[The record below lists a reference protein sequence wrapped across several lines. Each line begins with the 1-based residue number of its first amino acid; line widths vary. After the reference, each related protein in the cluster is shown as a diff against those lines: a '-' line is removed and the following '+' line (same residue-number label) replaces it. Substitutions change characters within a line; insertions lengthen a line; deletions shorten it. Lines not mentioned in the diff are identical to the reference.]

1 MTRRSASR
9 GLLAFIEL
17 GIVMRD
23 FNIPGRSVAVAAH
36 GMVATSAPMATL
48 AGVDVLRAGGNAID
62 AAIAAVAM
70 QCVVEPQST
79 GIGGDCF
86 VLYSK
91 NGALPVALNGSGRAP
106 AKATAQWYVE
116 RQIHQIATQ
125 TAHAVTIPG
134 AVDAWCTLN
143 RDHGTRP
150 LGELLEPA
158 ARAAEEGYRVTPRVA
173 WDWTRNQWKL
183 QDPVTA
189 AVMLPG
195 GKPPAVGDRM
205 RNPALAATLRAI
217 GRDGREAFYEGPVMR
232 DILGRLQ
239 ELGGL
244 HEEADFDAQRS
255 NWVEPIHAAYRG
267 HEVYELPPN
276 GQGLAAL
283 MILRQLEGFALGDD
297 SLSEADRLH
306 LLAEATKAAY
316 RVRDEFIADPAQVN
330 VDVEGFLSDAWADRA
345 RREIRLDRALPGPDW
360 HGGTEH
366 TDTVYLCAVDRDG
379 NAVSFINSLF
389 SSFGT
394 GIMAPKSGVLLHN
407 RGTSF
412 RTTPGHPNAIA
423 PGKRPFHTIIPAMLV
438 RDGRAVMPF
447 GVMGGQYQAVGH
459 AHFAHRMLD
468 RGMDPQQA
476 ADAPRIFAFRGK
488 LRVEQ
493 SLPQPIVADLARR
506 GHDIDVA
513 KVPLGG
519 CQAIWIDH
527 AKGVLIGGSEPRKD
541 GMALGY

>member
-1 MTRRSASR
+1 
-9 GLLAFIEL
+9 
-17 GIVMRD
+17 MRD
-23 FNIPGRSVAVAAH
+23 FNVPGRSAAMAAN
-36 GMVATSAPMATL
+36 GMAASSHPRATL
-48 AGVDVLRAGGNAID
+48 TALDVLRAGGNAAD

-86 VLYSK
+86 VLYSRK
-91 NGALPVALNGSGRAP
+91 GAPPVALNGSGRAP
-106 AKATAQWYVE
+106 AAATLDWYSA
-116 RQIHQIATQ
+116 RQIDQIRTR

-143 RDHGTRP
+143 QEYGTKP
-150 LGELLEPA
+150 LTELLEPA

-173 WDWTRNQWKL
+173 WEWELTKRKL

-189 AVMLPG
+189 KVMLPG
-195 GKPPAVGDRM
+195 GKPPQIGDRM
-205 RNPALAATLRAI
+205 RHPALAATLRKI
-217 GRDGREAFYEGPVMR
+217 GREGREAFYSGPVMR
-232 DILGRLQ
+232 DILGRLK

-244 HEEADFDAQRS
+244 HEEEDFAAHQSD
-255 NWVEPIHAAYRG
+255 WVEPIHARYRG
-267 HEVYELPPN
+267 YEVYECPPN
-276 GQGLAAL
+276 GQGLTAL
-283 MILRQLEGFALGDD
+283 MILRQLEDFDMGGESF
-297 SLSEADRLH
+297 SEADRLH
-306 LLAEATKAAY
+306 LLAEAAKSAY
-316 RVRDEFIADPAQVN
+316 FVRDDHIADPAQAK
-330 VDVEGFLSDAWADRA
+330 VDVAGFLSDDWAEKA
-345 RREIRLDRALPGPDW
+345 RRRIRLDRAMPGPDW

-394 GIMAPKSGVLLHN
+394 GIMAPESGVLLHN

-412 RTTPGHPNAIA
+412 RTIPGHPNAIA
-423 PGKRPFHTIIPAMLV
+423 PRKRPFHTIIPAMLAK
-438 RDGRAVMPF
+438 DGRSVMPF
-447 GVMGGQYQAVGH
+447 GIMGGQYQAVGH
-459 AHFAHRMLD
+459 AHFVHRMLD

-476 ADAPRIFAFRGK
+476 ADAPRVFASRGK
-488 LRVEQ
+488 LRVETFV
-493 SLPQPIVADLARR
+493 PEPIVADLARR
-506 GHDIDVA
+506 GHDIEVA

-527 AKGVLIGGSEPRKD
+527 ERGVLIGGSEPRKD